1 MNKLFTKICKVMLR
15 TIGNVLQNHGE
26 PFGSFGYAFR
36 CMCVKVI
43 IEGDK
48 ILVKTFT

>member
-15 TIGNVLQNHGE
+15 TIGNALPNYGE
-26 PFGSFGYAFR
+26 PFGSFGNAFR

-43 IEGDK
+43 VGGGG
-48 ILVKTFT
+48 ILVKTFI